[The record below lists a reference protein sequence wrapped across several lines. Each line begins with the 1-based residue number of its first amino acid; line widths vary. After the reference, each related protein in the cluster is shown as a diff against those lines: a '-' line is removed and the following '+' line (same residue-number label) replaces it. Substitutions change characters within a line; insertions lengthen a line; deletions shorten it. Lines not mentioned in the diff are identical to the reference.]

1 MELSVTNSPFNQE
14 QSEKLNQVFAT
25 LTTEQKIWLSGYL
38 SASVVQGG
46 QASAPVVEQS
56 TAVSSE
62 PKFKKRDITVLF
74 GSETGNAQGLA
85 ETLG

>member
-1 MELSVTNSPFNQE
+1 VTSLELSVTNSPFNQE

-38 SASVVQGG
+38 SASVVQDG

-56 TAVSSE
+56 TAVS
-62 PKFKKRDITVLF
+62 KQVMLKV
-74 GSETGNAQGLA
+74 
-85 ETLG
+85 